1 MATAQRIESLR
12 TKHGTLESAICQE
25 NQRPHP
31 DESLIMSL
39 KKQKL
44 HVKDEMTQLSDPH

>member
-12 TKHGTLESAICQE
+12 TKHVTLESAIGQE
-25 NQRPHP
+25 NLRPHP
-31 DESLIMSL
+31 DESIIMSL

-44 HVKDEMTQLSDPH
+44 RVKDEMEQLNDSH

>member
-25 NQRPHP
+25 NLRPHP
-31 DESLIMSL
+31 DESIIMSL

-44 HVKDEMTQLSDPH
+44 RVKDEMEHLSDPH

>member
-1 MATAQRIESLR
+1 MAAAQRIESLR

-25 NQRPHP
+25 NLRPHP

-44 HVKDEMTQLSDPH
+44 RVKDEMTQLSDPH